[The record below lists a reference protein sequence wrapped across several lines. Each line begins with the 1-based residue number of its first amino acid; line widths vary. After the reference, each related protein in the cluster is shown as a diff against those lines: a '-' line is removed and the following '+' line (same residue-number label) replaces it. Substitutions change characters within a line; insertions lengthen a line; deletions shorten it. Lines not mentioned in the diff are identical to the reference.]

1 MFSTCNEFPQ
11 TDNEKDPNKMSK
23 KLGHFSKEDVEFAN
37 KPLKRGSAL
46 LIIREISIKITT

>member
-11 TDNEKDPNKMSK
+11 TDNKKDPNKMSK
-23 KLGHFSKEDVEFAN
+23 SLGHFSKEDVEFTN
-37 KPLKRGSAL
+37 KSLKRGSAL